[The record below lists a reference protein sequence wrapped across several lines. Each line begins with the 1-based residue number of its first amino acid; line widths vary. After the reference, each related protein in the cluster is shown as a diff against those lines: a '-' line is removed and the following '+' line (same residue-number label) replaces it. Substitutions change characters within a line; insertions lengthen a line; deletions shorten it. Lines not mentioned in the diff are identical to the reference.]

1 MKRKIYE
8 KLTEWKNK
16 SNGTTALLIDG
27 ARRVG
32 KSFIVEEFA
41 KNEYQSYILID
52 FAFPKPGVL
61 QCFTEDA
68 YDLSLFFAKLSA
80 IYSTT
85 LHRRKSLIIFDEVQ
99 LFPPARQLI
108 KKLVADGRYDYIETG
123 SLISLR
129 KNVKE
134 ILIPSEEEHLEM
146 FPLDFEEFLWA
157 LGDTATVPFL
167 KTCFEKRKPLGQA
180 LHRKILNEFRKYM
193 LTGGMPQAVLK
204 YTETQDF
211 EAVDRVKKQIL
222 SLYREDIGKYAGK
235 DEQKVYALFDNIPG
249 QLSKKEKKYKLAD
262 ISPTAR
268 ARGYEDAFTWLGKAM
283 IINRCMNATDPT
295 VGLALSGD
303 YTTQKCYMGDT
314 GLLVTQTF
322 RDDEYADNMLYKS
335 ILLGKLDINEGMLME
350 NIVAQMLRCRGY
362 QLYFYSRSD
371 THNRKNHMEID
382 FLISNHKKIQP
393 VEVKSSSYRKH
404 SSLDKFVTKFKKRL
418 GEKYILYQKDIMIKE
433 NVVHLPLYMAMF
445 I

>member
-1 MKRKIYE
+1 M
-8 KLTEWKNK
+8 
-16 SNGTTALLIDG
+16 
-27 ARRVG
+27 
-32 KSFIVEEFA
+32 
-41 KNEYQSYILID
+41 
-52 FAFPKPGVL
+52 
-61 QCFTEDA
+61 
-68 YDLSLFFAKLSA
+68 
-80 IYSTT
+80 
-85 LHRRKSLIIFDEVQ
+85 
-99 LFPPARQLI
+99 
-108 KKLVADGRYDYIETG
+108 
-123 SLISLR
+123 
-129 KNVKE
+129 KE

-335 ILLGKLDINEGMLME
+335 ILLGKLDINE
-350 NIVAQMLRCRGY
+350 
-362 QLYFYSRSD
+362 
-371 THNRKNHMEID
+371 
-382 FLISNHKKIQP
+382 
-393 VEVKSSSYRKH
+393 
-404 SSLDKFVTKFKKRL
+404 
-418 GEKYILYQKDIMIKE
+418 
-433 NVVHLPLYMAMF
+433 
-445 I
+445 